1 MPLFWR
7 NFLAFWLVMASLVV
21 LGIMLTA
28 TVAWYRINSLE
39 NVSPGLLA
47 REARQIAREKGMEGL
62 RGWANEIEA
71 RHGALRVFIVK
82 PDNTDILGHALPPQL
97 RDWLLTLREAQK
109 EDAYFGIESSVP
121 EIEAAPSWWRP
132 QAIALADREPLLMLF
147 LPFDASQWEV
157 LGVSYVPL
165 ILFLFALALSLPLC
179 WALAR
184 HVTKPV
190 HLLRLAAR
198 QLAAGRLTTR
208 TPVALSERRD
218 ELGQLASDFDMMAT
232 RIEDL
237 VGEHGRLLRNVAH
250 ELRTPLAR
258 LRLSVALARR
268 DDGMLEQQLDRIEKE
283 VQRLDSLMTHTL
295 QLAAASNT
303 TEVGERIDLSGIID
317 QIVGDARLEATA
329 RDIRIVWAAPGIVF
343 MSGLEHQIRS
353 AIENVLRNAVRHS
366 PRASSIRVALATSA
380 RQALIS
386 IADEG
391 PGVPEACLKTIF
403 EPFYRVRESQGPAMG
418 AGLGLSIAQAC
429 VAAHGGTISA
439 HNLCPQGHLCVTI
452 ALPLASSGIA
462 PTDRHRILQQPV

>member
-7 NFLAFWLVMASLVV
+7 NFLAFWLIMASLVAA
-21 LGIMLTA
+21 GIALTA

-39 NVSPGLLA
+39 NISPGLLA
-47 REARQIAREKGMEGL
+47 REARQVAGEKGVEGL
-62 RGWANEIEA
+62 RGWAREIES
-71 RHGALRVFIVK
+71 RHGALQVFIVK
-82 PDNTDILGHALPPQL
+82 PDNTDVLGHALPPQL
-97 RDWLLTLREAQK
+97 HDWVLALREAQK
-109 EDAYFGIESSVP
+109 EDAYFGIAPSVP

-132 QAIALADREPLLMLF
+132 QEIDLAGSEPLLLLF

-165 ILFLFALALSLPLC
+165 ILFLVALALSLPLC

-184 HVTKPV
+184 HVTQPV
-190 HLLRLAAR
+190 HLLRQAAR
-198 QLAAGRLTTR
+198 QLAAGKLATR
-208 TPVALSERRD
+208 TPAALSERRD

-237 VGEHGRLLRNVAH
+237 VGEHERLLRNVAH

-268 DDGMLEQQLDRIEKE
+268 GDGALEQQLNRIEKE
-283 VQRLDSLMTHTL
+283 VQQLDGLMTHTL
-295 QLAAASNT
+295 QLAAASNAV
-303 TEVGERIDLSGIID
+303 EAGGRIDLSGIVD
-317 QIVGDARLEATA
+317 QVVADARLEAEV
-329 RDIRIVWAAPGIVF
+329 RNIRIIWAPPGMIS
-343 MSGLEHQIRS
+343 MSGLEHRIRS

-366 PRASSIRVALATSA
+366 PLASSIQVRLAQA
-380 RQALIS
+380 AQQALIT

-391 PGVPEACLKTIF
+391 PGVPEACLNHIF
-403 EPFYRVRESQGPAMG
+403 EPFYRVREAQGPVTG

-439 HNLCPQGHLCVTI
+439 RNLSPQGHLCVTI
-452 ALPLASSGIA
+452 ALPLASGDHLA
-462 PTDRHRILQQPV
+462 RAGANRRCLR